1 MYIFLNIRISGANV
15 NRTTKVK
22 METSLLDTG
31 DQLLTFSD
39 LINTRSDYDQLQRL
53 LENSLD
59 EQDKQCLG

>member
-1 MYIFLNIRISGANV
+1 MYIFFNIRISGANV

>member
-1 MYIFLNIRISGANV
+1 MYIFFNIRISGVNV

-39 LINTRSDYDQLQRL
+39 LINARSDYDQLQRL

>member
-1 MYIFLNIRISGANV
+1 MYIFFNIRISGANV

-39 LINTRSDYDQLQRL
+39 LINARSDYDQLQRL